1 MILVEAMIGLIPGLW
16 ICIRGKSWIQIRIKV
31 KIQELYGLKI
41 ECWKSLDAHNEGVD
55 A

>member
-1 MILVEAMIGLIPGLW
+1 MILAEAMRGLIPGLW
-16 ICIRGKSWIQIRIKV
+16 ICIRGKSWIWIRFKV

-41 ECWKSLDAHNEGVD
+41 ERWKTVDAHTEGVD